1 VGVTFQAVQ
10 GYQHFF
16 TRLFVAGG
24 RPFLRPA
31 RLTEIAVGTST
42 AMASFQVTE
51 VQKALKGADYPADGR
66 ALAELAK
73 SNGADQELVDTL
85 QGLGQV
91 DGPDQVMKQL
101 KGSLGGPT
109 DGDG

>member
-1 VGVTFQAVQ
+1 MP
-10 GYQHFF
+10 
-16 TRLFVAGG
+16 RLVAPRGEEDPPG
-24 RPFLRPA
+24 AAPFLVQP
-31 RLTEIAVGTST
+31 RLIETAVGTCT

-51 VQKALKGADYPADGR
+51 VQKALKGADYPADGQ